1 LTNSG
6 FFINVGSNSDDRHA
20 GPEFEPEEVFMS
32 AKFRLGAMMFLE
44 YAIWGAWAPILS
56 AYLIDTLHF
65 TGIQTGFIYSLLPI
79 ATIVAPLFAGQLAD
93 RYFPTE
99 KVIAV
104 SQLAGGAVLI
114 LGAAV
119 TSYTAMV
126 WIMLVYCIVFAPT
139 LALTNSIAFINLKD
153 SEKDFGRI
161 RVWGTIGWIAAG
173 WALTGWRFA
182 AKSAPGIAVKGD
194 TLFLAGLF
202 SIVMGV
208 MAFGLPHTPPKKEG
222 TKPWAFLEAV
232 KMLKD
237 KDFLIFTVI
246 AFIVATEL
254 QFYYVLTAPFLT
266 SSVVRVPN
274 TWLSM
279 VMTIA
284 QFAEIFV
291 MALLLPRILPKYG
304 IKKTMTL
311 GVLAWPLRY
320 IIFVIGTPAWL
331 IVASLALH
339 GFCYVFFFTAAY
351 IYVDTIAPAD
361 IRASAQSLIAVII
374 LGVGNFVGSNFS
386 GWIQNVFTRD
396 GATNWRNVFI
406 VPAVLT
412 LVCAAAFVFLFKEK
426 KPSTA
431 ERIPA

>member
-1 LTNSG
+1 
-6 FFINVGSNSDDRHA
+6 
-20 GPEFEPEEVFMS
+20 MS

-56 AYLIDTLHF
+56 AYLIDVLHF
-65 TGIQTGFIYSLLPI
+65 NGTQVGFIYGLLPI
-79 ATIVAPLFAGQLAD
+79 ATLIAPLIGGQLAD

-104 SQLAGGAVLI
+104 MQLLGGIILL
-114 LGAAV
+114 LGAAIQ
-119 TSYTAMV
+119 SYSGMV
-126 WIMLVYCIVFAPT
+126 WIMLIYCIVYAPT
-139 LALTNSIAFINLKD
+139 LALTNSIAFINLKN
-153 SEKDFGRI
+153 SEKDFGKI

-173 WALTGWRFA
+173 WSLAGWRFL
-182 AKSAPGIAVKGD
+182 AKSTPGIAVRGD

-202 SIVMGV
+202 SIVMGLL
-208 MAFGLPHTPPKKEG
+208 AFGLPHTPPKKEG
-222 TKPWAFLEAV
+222 AKPWAFLEAL

-246 AFIVATEL
+246 AFVVATEL

-266 SSVVRVPN
+266 SAIGVGS
-274 TWLSM
+274 TWVSM

-284 QFAEIFV
+284 QIAEIFV
-291 MALLLPRILPKYG
+291 MALLLPVFLPKYG
-304 IKKTMTL
+304 IKKTMII

-331 IVASLALH
+331 VISSLSLH

-386 GWIQNVFTRD
+386 GWIQSFFTKD
-396 GATNWRNVFI
+396 GATNWRNVFL
-406 VPAVLT
+406 VPTALT
-412 LVCAAAFVFLFKEK
+412 LLCALLFVLLFKEK
-426 KPSTA
+426 KSA
-431 ERIPA
+431 AAPAL

>member
-1 LTNSG
+1 M
-6 FFINVGSNSDDRHA
+6 NV
-20 GPEFEPEEVFMS
+20 
-32 AKFRLGAMMFLE
+32 KFRLGAMMFLE
-44 YAIWGAWAPILS
+44 YAVWGAWAPILS
-56 AYLIDTLHF
+56 AYLIDVLHF
-65 TGIQTGFIYSLLPI
+65 NGTQVGFIYSLLPI
-79 ATIVAPLFAGQLAD
+79 ATIIAPLIGGQLAD

-104 SQLAGGAVLI
+104 MQLLGGAILL

-119 TSYTAMV
+119 QNYSAMI
-126 WIMLVYCIVFAPT
+126 WIMLIYCIVYAPT
-139 LALTNSIAFINLKD
+139 LALTNSIAFINLKN
-153 SEKDFGRI
+153 SEKDFGKI

-173 WALTGWRFA
+173 WLLTGWRFL
-182 AKSAPGIAVKGD
+182 AKSTPGIAVKGD

-202 SIVMGV
+202 SILMGV
-208 MAFGLPHTPPKKEG
+208 LAFGLPHTPPKKEG
-222 TKPWAFLEAV
+222 AKPWAFLEAL

-246 AFIVATEL
+246 AFVVATEL

-266 SSVVRVPN
+266 SAIGVGS
-274 TWLSM
+274 TWISL

-291 MALLLPRILPKYG
+291 MALLLPVFLPKYG
-304 IKKTMTL
+304 IKKTMII

-331 IVASLALH
+331 VIASLSLH

-374 LGVGNFVGSNFS
+374 LGIGNFVGSNFS
-386 GWIQNVFTRD
+386 GWIQSIFTKE
-396 GATNWRNVFI
+396 GATNWRNVFL
-406 VPAVLT
+406 VPTALT
-412 LVCAAAFVFLFKEK
+412 LLCALLFVALFKEK
-426 KPSTA
+426 KAASGT
-431 ERIPA
+431 PAQA

>member
-1 LTNSG
+1 MN
-6 FFINVGSNSDDRHA
+6 
-20 GPEFEPEEVFMS
+20 

-56 AYLIDTLHF
+56 AYLIDVLHF
-65 TGIQTGFIYSLLPI
+65 NGTQVGFIYGLLPI
-79 ATIVAPLFAGQLAD
+79 ATIIAPLVGGQLAD

-104 SQLAGGAVLI
+104 MQLLGGAILL

-119 TSYTAMV
+119 QNYSAMV
-126 WIMLVYCIVFAPT
+126 WIMLVYCIVYAPT
-139 LALTNSIAFINLKD
+139 LALTNSIAFINLKN
-153 SEKDFGRI
+153 SEKDFGKI

-173 WALTGWRFA
+173 WSLAGWRFL
-182 AKSAPGIAVKGD
+182 AKSTPGIAVKGD

-202 SIVMGV
+202 SILMGV
-208 MAFGLPHTPPKKEG
+208 LAFGLPHTPPKKEG
-222 TKPWAFLEAV
+222 AKPWAFLEAL

-237 KDFLIFTVI
+237 KDFLMFTVI
-246 AFIVATEL
+246 AFVVATEL

-266 SSVVRVPN
+266 SAIGVGS
-274 TWLSM
+274 TWISL

-291 MALLLPRILPKYG
+291 MALLLPVFLPKYG
-304 IKKTMTL
+304 IKKTMII

-331 IVASLALH
+331 VIASLSLH

-361 IRASAQSLIAVII
+361 IRASAQSLIAVVI
-374 LGVGNFVGSNFS
+374 LGIGNFAGAIFS
-386 GWIQNVFTRD
+386 GWIKDLFTRND
-396 GATNWRNVFI
+396 LTNWRNVFW
-406 VPAVLT
+406 VPTVLT
-412 LVCAAAFVFLFKEK
+412 LVCAAAFVFLFRSGRPLWERRR
-426 KPSTA
+426 A
-431 ERIPA
+431 EPRGR